1 MCPELHLSLFYCCT
15 QERTCVQVTEQSS
28 NLSFLSFMLLGI
40 CFCNCTELL
49 DMRALDYDSF
59 FRYLVILEQ
68 EQVILRQE
76 RAISSSDEICVSRKK
91 TTEWGKPEGW

>member
-1 MCPELHLSLFYCCT
+1 
-15 QERTCVQVTEQSS
+15 
-28 NLSFLSFMLLGI
+28 
-40 CFCNCTELL
+40 
-49 DMRALDYDSF
+49 MRALDYDSF